1 MKNQIKRITATLG
14 TLGMMLMVGAA
25 NALPISQTHTITSSG
40 LGSVGYTYFTVT
52 SSGFFDLY
60 TMGPTIDPVL
70 YLFQDDGSLDAADQ
84 IAANDDSCPNS
95 LCGPAGSFSNSLITA
110 NLALGNY
117 LLAVS
122 DFSFSQDEAIS
133 GLNFNDRTGDVAT
146 VIAANV
152 QTPDANAVIRG
163 VPEPASLA
171 LLGIGLAGLGAT
183 RRRKAD

>member
-1 MKNQIKRITATLG
+1 MKNQIRRITATLG
-14 TLGMMLMVGAA
+14 TLGMMLMAGAA

-40 LGSVGYTYFTVT
+40 PGSVGYTYFTVT
-52 SSGFFDLY
+52 SAGVFDLY

-84 IAANDDSCPNS
+84 IAANDDSCPDA
-95 LCGPAGSFSNSLITA
+95 LCGPAGSWYNSLITTS
-110 NLALGNY
+110 LALGNY

-122 DFSFSQDEAIS
+122 DFDLSQAEAIS
-133 GLNFNDRTGDVAT
+133 GLNTNDRTGNVAI
-146 VIAANV
+146 VIAANE
-152 QTPDANAVIRG
+152 QTPGANAVITS

-171 LLGIGLAGLGAT
+171 LLGIGLAGLGAM

>member
-1 MKNQIKRITATLG
+1 MKNQIRRITA

-52 SSGFFDLY
+52 SAGFFDLY

-84 IAANDDSCPNS
+84 IAVNDDGCPAA
-95 LCGPAGSFSNSLITA
+95 LCGPAGSFSNALITT
-110 NLALGNY
+110 NLAIGSY

-133 GLNFNDRTGDVAT
+133 GLNTNDLTGDVAI
-146 VIAANV
+146 VIAANA
-152 QTPDANAVIRG
+152 QTPGANAVIRG

-171 LLGIGLAGLGAT
+171 LLGIGLAGLGAM